1 MIQVL
6 PNSSTPIY
14 EQVNNAIKDLILKN
28 ALREDD
34 KLPSVRELALQLTV
48 NPNTISKAYSI
59 LEEQGIIVTLKGK
72 GTFISKYAMKNIKN
86 TELSILEEDIKSVIE
101 KALKLNLSL
110 DEIIDMEKKVYL
122 KMGEDNDV
130 RN

>member
-6 PNSSTPIY
+6 PNSSKPIY
-14 EQVNNAIKDLILKN
+14 EKVNNAIKDLILKN